1 MALALA
7 QALNQATASPIYR
20 FSLFLF
26 LFLSNSSYKPPI
38 TWKSFKS
45 YQQKIKTHF

>member
-20 FSLFLF
+20 FSLL
-26 LFLSNSSYKPPI
+26 LSISSYKPPI